1 MEVRYEGTKRGC
13 HSENV
18 TERGYCANKN
28 SVIPSDDKLHP
39 WNIIALNY
47 RRLLAGSSAIVT
59 FNGKKCV
66 SDKNGIFPLVKIPNS
81 KAVLLECNM
90 HCSLSV
96 EKFRDK
102 LKHFIRKINV
112 FRPNFVN
119 IYNAI
124 GNDLQV
130 SSYIIMY
137 LTFKKFE
144 S

>member
-28 SVIPSDDKLHP
+28 SVIPSDDELHP

-90 HCSLSV
+90 IAIIALFIICRKLS
-96 EKFRDK
+96 
-102 LKHFIRKINV
+102 
-112 FRPNFVN
+112 
-119 IYNAI
+119 
-124 GNDLQV
+124 
-130 SSYIIMY
+130 
-137 LTFKKFE
+137 
-144 S
+144 